1 MIEIKTERL
10 VVRKIKNSD
19 KERLVT
25 LLGDFDV
32 SKTLGTVP
40 YPYAIADAEK
50 WLETTRNQEFNLNIF
65 LNDNLI
71 GGVGLRLDADE
82 FYELGYWLGA
92 DYWGQGYATEA
103 VKGLLD
109 CAISKLQSPKIKA
122 NVDKENTT
130 SAKVLEKMGFRPV
143 GEGEVFSLSRQK
155 TIPCLKLVLE

>member
-10 VVRKIKNSD
+10 VVKKIKNSD

-25 LLGDFDV
+25 LLGDFNV
-32 SKTLGTVP
+32 SKTLGTVA
-40 YPYAIADAEK
+40 YPYTIIDAEK
-50 WLETTRNQEFNLNIF
+50 WLETTKNQEFNLNIF
-65 LNDNLI
+65 LNDSLI
-71 GGVGLRLDADE
+71 GGVGLRLDEDE

-92 DYWGQGYATEA
+92 DYWGQGYGTEA